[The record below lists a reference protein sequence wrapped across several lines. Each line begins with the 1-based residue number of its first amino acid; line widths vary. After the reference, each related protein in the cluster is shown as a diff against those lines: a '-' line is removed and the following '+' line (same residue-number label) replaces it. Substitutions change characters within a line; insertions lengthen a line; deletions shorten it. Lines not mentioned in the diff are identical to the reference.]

1 MSIYS
6 DWIEA
11 KAAEKAAQD
20 KRRAIEDIMI
30 SSLGVAESLDGTM
43 TIDEPGYKIKIVG
56 RMNRKVDGDK
66 LQEVAREAGFED
78 ILSSLFR
85 WKPEINLATWKNTD
99 TSITSILAKAIT
111 VEPGRPSFTIE
122 ERTNG

>member
-11 KAAEKAAQD
+11 KATEKSAQD
-20 KRRAIEDIMI
+20 KRRAIEDVMI
-30 SSLGVAESLDGTM
+30 STLGVAESLDGTM
-43 TIDEPGYKIKIVG
+43 TIDELGYKIKIVG

-66 LQEVAREAGFED
+66 LQEVARDAGFEE
-78 ILSSLFR
+78 LLPTLFR

-99 TSITSILAKAIT
+99 PAITSVLAKAIT

>member
-30 SSLGVAESLDGTM
+30 SSLGIAESLYGTM

-66 LQEVAREAGFED
+66 LQEVARDAGLED
-78 ILSSLFR
+78 VLAVLFR
-85 WKPEINLATWKNTD
+85 WKPEINLTTWKNTD
-99 TSITSILAKAIT
+99 PSITAVLAKAIT

-122 ERTNG
+122 ER

>member
-6 DWIEA
+6 DWVEA

-30 SSLGVAESLDGTM
+30 SGLGIAETLDGTM

-66 LQEVAREAGFED
+66 LQEVAREAGLED
-78 ILSSLFR
+78 ALALLFR

-99 TSITSILAKAIT
+99 PSITSILAKAIT

-122 ERTNG
+122 ERSNG